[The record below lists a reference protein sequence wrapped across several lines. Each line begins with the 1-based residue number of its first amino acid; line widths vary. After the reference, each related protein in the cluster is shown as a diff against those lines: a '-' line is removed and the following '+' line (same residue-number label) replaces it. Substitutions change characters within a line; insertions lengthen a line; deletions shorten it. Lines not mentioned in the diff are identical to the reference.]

1 LRAGGAHLQA
11 ALDVTL
17 RGGDH
22 DLAAAEAA
30 VSDARAR
37 ADAAL
42 ADLALEHGGGHV
54 DREGWGTLLIEA
66 LMSELAAAG
75 IGRLPT
81 LYGAFEG
88 CADTRQALEDEGRAV
103 TDGVE
108 RDARRLLEDGV
119 AALGDSVAVRMPLPP
134 TLAGCLTD
142 HAHTELHQSIGLI
155 WVHEWL
161 VLAAEHPR

>member
-1 LRAGGAHLQA
+1 SFAELLRAGSAHLQA

-17 RGGDH
+17 RGGEH

-66 LMSELAAAG
+66 LMSELAAGG
-75 IGRLPT
+75 IGRVPT
-81 LYGAFEG
+81 LYGTFDG
-88 CADTRQALEDEGRAV
+88 CADTRRALEDEGRAV

-108 RDARRLLEDGV
+108 RDAGRLLEAGV
-119 AALGDSVAVRMPLPP
+119 AALEHSTPVPTPLPS
-134 TLAGCLTD
+134 TLAGCLAD
-142 HAHTELHQSIGLI
+142 HARSDLHQAVGLI
-155 WVHEWL
+155 W
-161 VLAAEHPR
+161 